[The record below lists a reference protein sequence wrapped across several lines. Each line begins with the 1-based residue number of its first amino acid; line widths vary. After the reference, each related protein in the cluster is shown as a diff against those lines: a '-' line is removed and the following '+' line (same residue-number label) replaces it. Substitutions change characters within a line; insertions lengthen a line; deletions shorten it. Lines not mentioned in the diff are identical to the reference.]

1 MAPDTQQI
9 EARLRERKTELE
21 HRLHNIE
28 GELDKP
34 RDNDF
39 TEMVTER
46 ENDEVLEEIGSTGL
60 DELRQINAALVRISQ
75 QRYGICTECGE
86 NIPAARLEIIP
97 YASTCTS
104 CSD

>member
-1 MAPDTQQI
+1 MVFDTQKV
-9 EARLRERKTELE
+9 EARLRERKALLE
-21 HRLHNIE
+21 NRLHSIE

-39 TEMVTER
+39 TEMVSER

-60 DELRQINAALVRISQ
+60 DELRQINSALLRISQ
-75 QRYGICTECGE
+75 SSYGICTECGE
-86 NIPAARLEIIP
+86 EIPAARLEIIP
-97 YASTCTS
+97 HACQCTA

>member
-1 MAPDTQQI
+1 MALDTKQI
-9 EARLRERKTELE
+9 ETRLRERKTQLE

-28 GELDKP
+28 GELDKL

-60 DELRQINAALVRISQ
+60 DELRQINAALVRIGQ
-75 QRYGICTECGE
+75 NNYGICTECGAD
-86 NIPAARLEIIP
+86 IPTARLEIIP